1 MKKSLILKKI
11 FAGILMS
18 SFLVMSFVSCDGL
31 LSSLLDDESSNTK
44 TEKEKN
50 KDDDSSKTNTDEE
63 KKSIY
68 TFKLTD
74 VKGSYHYFTSTET
87 FKYTEAGEEL
97 TNCIYQISFN
107 STNTA
112 NTKGTWTI
120 YTRPKASTNVIT
132 LVAKG
137 SYEGNPEK
145 SGTITLTYEAGG
157 SAGSVTVS
165 GEAVKKGLEWDYTG
179 LTFSMDVTKLHSTIG
194 AVDEK

>member
-1 MKKSLILKKI
+1 MKKLLKRI
-11 FAGILMS
+11 FAGVLMS
-18 SFLVMSFVSCDGL
+18 SFLVMSFVSCDAL
-31 LSSLLDDESSNTK
+31 LGSLLENDPSTTK
-44 TEKEKN
+44 TEKEK
-50 KDDDSSKTNTDEE
+50 DDDSTKTGTDEE
-63 KKSIY
+63 KKSVY
-68 TFKLTD
+68 NFRLTD
-74 VKGSYHYFTSTET
+74 IKGSYHYFTSTET
-87 FKYTEAGEEL
+87 FKYTKDGEEL

-112 NTKGTWTI
+112 NTKGTWTV

-132 LVAKG
+132 LVAQG

-145 SGTITLTYEAGG
+145 AGTITLTYKAGD

-165 GEAVKKGLEWDYTG
+165 GEAVKNGSEWDYTG